1 MVQISKN
8 QVEGYLN
15 AHLDDFLFLIESNK
29 DALGIDVLYS
39 DAIKEKDLKTAR
51 EYLENAEVSKD
62 KFNDVTPEFISNIS
76 DFLKIVNTKKGIY
89 KAQLYTDYYSK
100 MNYGSIQEYMKF
112 RVNMSIF
119 DYKMRV
125 FLTAINS
132 EEVKK
137 SSQPKISENN
147 QF

>member
-1 MVQISKN
+1 
-8 QVEGYLN
+8 
-15 AHLDDFLFLIESNK
+15 
-29 DALGIDVLYS
+29 GIDVLYS
-39 DAIKEKDLKTAR
+39 DTIKEKDLKTAR